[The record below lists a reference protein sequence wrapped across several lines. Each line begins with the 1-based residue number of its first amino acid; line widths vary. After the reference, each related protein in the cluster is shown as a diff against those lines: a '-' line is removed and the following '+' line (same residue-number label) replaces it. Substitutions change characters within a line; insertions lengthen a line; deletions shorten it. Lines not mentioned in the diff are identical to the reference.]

1 MRRGLR
7 ALEEE
12 RLLTFLDA
20 SKAFNAEPFTTF
32 ADSWHFADAGHR
44 ILAERMIVA
53 ISAGSER
60 KPGSEASGA
69 AVAPSARSIRPRDP
83 VAQSVLGGVPRRRPE
98 DRRAG
103 LSQPDLVRRS

>member
-20 SKAFNAEPFTTF
+20 SKAFNAEPFTPF
-32 ADSWHFADAGHR
+32 ADSWHLADAGHR
-44 ILAERMIVA
+44 ILADRMIVA
-53 ISAGSER
+53 ISAISAILGDSGR
-60 KPGSEASGA
+60 KPGSETSSA

-98 DRRAG
+98 AHE
-103 LSQPDLVRRS
+103 S

>member
-32 ADSWHFADAGHR
+32 ADSWHLADAGHR
-44 ILAERMIVA
+44 ILADRMIVA
-53 ISAGSER
+53 ISAISAGSGR
-60 KPGSEASGA
+60 KPGSETSSA
-69 AVAPSARSIRPRDP
+69 AVAPSARSIRPRAP

-98 DRRAG
+98 GPRILTGPPA
-103 LSQPDLVRRS
+103 

>member
-32 ADSWHFADAGHR
+32 ADSWHLADAGHR
-44 ILAERMIVA
+44 ILADRMIVA
-53 ISAGSER
+53 ISAILGDSGR
-60 KPGSEASGA
+60 KPGSETSSA

-98 DRRAG
+98 AHE
-103 LSQPDLVRRS
+103 S